1 MLYCTL
7 WCYLYFG
14 PHIKNL
20 GYFYMVMI
28 SKDAIGTIHLD
39 SSTNW
44 SVYRHTGYYAK
55 TMILDTIMHTLVLL
69 EYLYAIVTIIA
80 ELFSIRMSFVAC
92 LGMFM
97 ASWVEFTWLHHMTIV
112 SIFIRVI
119 VLVFALRLHF
129 EGLCF
134 QVHFHHICGNEW
146 VKQTQISPFLHENFI
161 V

>member
-1 MLYCTL
+1 
-7 WCYLYFG
+7 
-14 PHIKNL
+14 
-20 GYFYMVMI
+20 MVMI

-97 ASWVEFTWLHHMTIV
+97 AS
-112 SIFIRVI
+112 
-119 VLVFALRLHF
+119 
-129 EGLCF
+129 
-134 QVHFHHICGNEW
+134 
-146 VKQTQISPFLHENFI
+146 
-161 V
+161 